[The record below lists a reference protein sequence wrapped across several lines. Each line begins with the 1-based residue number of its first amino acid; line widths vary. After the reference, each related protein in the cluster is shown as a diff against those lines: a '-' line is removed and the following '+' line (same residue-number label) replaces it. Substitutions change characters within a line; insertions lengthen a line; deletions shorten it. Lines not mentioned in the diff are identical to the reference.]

1 MADTFKIKIAGQTKE
16 FESSLSNLNTAM
28 KMLKSEG
35 RSLDKALKVDPKNA
49 EAAAKLYANLSQR
62 LEITRRQAEETKS
75 ALSNIDPKVNL
86 AGYVK
91 AHNKLSDLET
101 EATSLKQKLDSTL
114 DKMHT
119 LKIKVPK
126 VDVSKVTEDV
136 DSAASKSA
144 TSMSGK
150 FKAALSNVI
159 GIFSK
164 IGEST
169 ARLSESI
176 VSNFRSKLP
185 SITSVFKTAGNSL
198 VSAFKGP
205 INSVGS
211 MIHEVLIGGLRQ
223 VGSNIANSVGNGFKG
238 IIGDMQNT
246 QTAANGL
253 KKVMEFAGLSKDYKA
268 LSDSLNKTAI
278 NTNISTQDADKF
290 GSVLIGIGTNA
301 SKTAK
306 IVDAAAKANQAFGG
320 SGEAFSSVS
329 LALGQIAAS
338 GKVTADNINQ
348 ITDANSALGAALK
361 KQVFDNYKKAGG
373 TAASFNDAMAKS
385 EISVDD
391 LNTALIQVGDKGGTA
406 ITTLPDSMD
415 SFKEAV
421 GSKLQPAFD
430 TISRSLARVVSDA
443 SDWVQNFNIDPLIA
457 KITSFDFGA
466 FFSNV
471 GKAALGLF
479 TTIQQVFSGISD
491 AFETVTGKPL
501 TLSNAFQAAADIIG
515 KIVTTI
521 ADYASQIYKLL
532 ASAFESINLK
542 NVIYMFTQLGNLIGG
557 TVNTAVNILAGE
569 LKTLDF
575 NAVINGIGNVA
586 RALKEILDFINNSGI
601 SSALGSIFGS
611 LISAAASVGGHIAK
625 AVGDI
630 VKALQ
635 PAARAIKPAI
645 DSITKVFDA
654 VVKTIAN
661 VDDAVIDLI
670 GKLISAFA
678 KELGPGLDHFLSHL
692 KPVAKGIAG
701 AFDKVGKVFMWL
713 ADKVITPLLIPVFE
727 KLGKIVDGF
736 FDILGKVLDK
746 VGKVVNA
753 GRKIAKSV
761 GKMFDGIFNSKS
773 IDSEIKNYTSE
784 VNNSS
789 STFNQDNVF
798 NISGVSG
805 MNLMQLARKISELQK
820 AGMV

>member
-16 FESSLSNLNTAM
+16 FESSLKNLNKAM
-28 KMLKSEG
+28 QMLKSEG
-35 RSLDKALKVDPKNA
+35 RSLDKALKVDPSNA
-49 EAAAKLYANLSQR
+49 EAAIKLYANLSQR
-62 LEITRRQAEETKS
+62 LSLTRKQAEETKN
-75 ALSNIDPKVNL
+75 ALSNIDPKVDL
-86 AGYVK
+86 AGYVR

-101 EATSLKQKLDSTL
+101 EAKSLQQKLDATF
-114 DKMHT
+114 DEQHN
-119 LKIKVPK
+119 LKVNVPK
-126 VDVSKVTEDV
+126 VDASKVTEDV
-136 DSAASKSA
+136 DSAVSKSA
-144 TSMSGK
+144 SSMASK
-150 FKAALSNVI
+150 FKAGLSGVAGVFGTI
-159 GIFSK
+159 G
-164 IGEST
+164 G
-169 ARLSESI
+169 
-176 VSNFRSKLP
+176 
-185 SITSVFKTAGNSL
+185 SL
-198 VSAFKGP
+198 VSAFRGP
-205 INSVGS
+205 IDKVGS
-211 MIHEVLIGGLRQ
+211 MLNEVLIGSLRQ
-223 VGSNIANSVGNGFKG
+223 IGSNITNSVGNGFKE
-238 IIGDMQNT
+238 IVGDMQNT

-253 KKVMEFAGLSKDYKA
+253 KKVMDFAGLSSNYKELSNA
-268 LSDSLNKTAI
+268 LNQTAI
-278 NTNISTQDADKF
+278 DTNISTKDADKF
-290 GSVLIGIGTNA
+290 GSVLIGVGTNA

-306 IVDAAAKANQAFGG
+306 IVDAAAKANQSFGG

-338 GKVTADNINQ
+338 GKVTADNMNQ

-361 KQVFDNYKKAGG
+361 KQVYDNYKKAGG
-373 TAASFNDAMAKS
+373 QAASFNDAMAKS

-391 LNTALIQVGDKGGTA
+391 LTTALVQVGDKGGKA
-406 ITTLPDSMD
+406 ILTLPDSMD

-430 TISRSLARVVSDA
+430 AISKSLAVVVSGA
-443 SDWVQNFNIDPLIA
+443 GDWVQNLNIDPLIE
-457 KITSFDFGA
+457 KITSFDFNA
-466 FFSNV
+466 FFSNI
-471 GKAALGLF
+471 GKAAMGLF
-479 TTIQQVFSGISD
+479 ATVQQSFGGISE
-491 AFETVTGKPL
+491 AFKTITGKPL
-501 TLSNAFQAAADIIG
+501 TISNAFQAAADVIG

-521 ADYASQIYKLL
+521 AGYASRIYKLL

-575 NAVINGIGNVA
+575 NAVIKGIGNVV
-586 RALKEILDFINNSGI
+586 RALNEILNFINNSGI

-654 VVKTIAN
+654 VVKTMAN
-661 VDDAVIDLI
+661 VDDAVIKLI

-678 KELGPGLDHFLSHL
+678 KELGPGLKHFLSHL
-692 KPVAKGIAG
+692 KPVAKGIVG
-701 AFDKVGKVFMWL
+701 TFDKVGKVFRWV
-713 ADKVITPLLIPVFE
+713 ADKVITPLLIPAFKE
-727 KLGKIVDGF
+727 LGKIVDGF

>member
-16 FESSLSNLNTAM
+16 FESSLANLNKAM
-28 KMLKSEG
+28 GLLKSEG
-35 RSLDKALKVDPKNA
+35 RSLDKALKVDPSNVD
-49 EAAAKLYANLSQR
+49 AAAKLYANLSQR
-62 LEITRRQAEETKS
+62 LEVARKQADETKK
-75 ALSNIDPKVNL
+75 ALSNIDPKVDL

-91 AHNKLSDLET
+91 AHNKLRDLET
-101 EATSLKQKLDSTL
+101 ESTSLQQKLDETL
-114 DKMHT
+114 NKTRT

-126 VDVSKVTEDV
+126 VDTSKITEDV
-136 DSAASKSA
+136 DSAALKSA
-144 TSMSGK
+144 TSMSEK
-150 FKAALSNVI
+150 FKAGLSSITGV
-159 GIFSK
+159 FSK
-164 IGEST
+164 IGEAT
-169 ARLSESI
+169 ARLSESM
-176 VSNFRSKLP
+176 VSHFKSKLP
-185 SITSVFKTAGNSL
+185 SITGVFKAAGNSL

-205 INSVGS
+205 INSVGN

-223 VGSNIANSVGNGFKG
+223 VGSNIANSVGNGFKELV
-238 IIGDMQNT
+238 GDMQNT
-246 QTAANGL
+246 QNAANGL
-253 KKVMEFAGLSKDYKA
+253 KKVMQFAGLSKDYKA
-268 LSDSLNKTAI
+268 LSDALNKTAI
-278 NTNISTQDADKF
+278 NTNISTEDADKF

-338 GKVTADNINQ
+338 GKVTADNMNQ

-373 TAASFNDAMAKS
+373 TASSFNEAMAKS

-391 LNTALIQVGDKGGTA
+391 LNTALIQVGDKGGAA
-406 ITTLPDSMD
+406 IMTLPDSMD

-430 TISRSLARVVSDA
+430 TISRSLATVVSKA

-501 TLSNAFQAAADIIG
+501 TLSNAFQAAADVIG

-521 ADYASQIYKLL
+521 AGYASQIYKLL

-542 NVIYMFTQLGNLIGG
+542 NVIYMFNQLGNLIGG
-557 TVNTAVNILAGE
+557 AVNTAVNILAGE

-575 NAVINGIGNVA
+575 NAVIRGIGDVA

-611 LISAAASVGGHIAK
+611 LISAAANVGGHIAR

-645 DSITKVFDA
+645 DSIAEVFNA
-654 VVKTIAN
+654 VVKTISD
-661 VDDAVIDLI
+661 VDDAVIKLI
-670 GKLISAFA
+670 GKLITAFV
-678 KELGPGLDHFLSHL
+678 KQLGPGLGHFLDHL

-701 AFDKVGKVFMWL
+701 AFDKVGKAFKWV
-713 ADKVITPLLIPVFE
+713 ADKVITPLLIPAFE

>member
-16 FESSLSNLNTAM
+16 FESSLANLNNAM
-28 KMLKSEG
+28 KLLKSEG

-62 LEITRRQAEETKS
+62 LSLTRRQAEETKS

-86 AGYVK
+86 TGYVR

-101 EATSLKQKLDSTL
+101 EATALQQKLDATL
-114 DKMHT
+114 NKTRT
-119 LKIKVPK
+119 LNIKVPK
-126 VDVSKVTEDV
+126 VDTSKVTEDV

-144 TSMSGK
+144 TSMNEK
-150 FKAALSNVI
+150 FKAGLSSI
-159 GIFSK
+159 TGIFSK
-164 IGEST
+164 IGGAT
-169 ARLSESI
+169 ARLSESL

-185 SITSVFKTAGNSL
+185 SIASVFKTAGNSL

-205 INSVGS
+205 ITSVGS

-223 VGSNIANSVGNGFKG
+223 VGSNIANSVGDGFKG

-253 KKVMEFAGLSKDYKA
+253 QKVMDFAGLSKDYKA
-268 LSDSLNKTAI
+268 LSAALNKTAI
-278 NTNISTQDADKF
+278 DTNISTQDADKF

-338 GKVTADNINQ
+338 GKVTADNMNQ

-391 LNTALIQVGDKGGTA
+391 LNTALIQVGDKGGKA

-430 TISRSLARVVSDA
+430 TISRSLASVVSKA

-457 KITSFDFGA
+457 KITSFDFGT

-471 GKAALGLF
+471 GNAALGLF

-501 TLSNAFQAAADIIG
+501 TLSNAFQVAADVIG

-521 ADYASQIYKLL
+521 AGYASQIYKLL

-542 NVIYMFTQLGNLIGG
+542 NVIYMFAQLGDLIGG

-575 NAVINGIGNVA
+575 NAVINGIGNVV

-630 VKALQ
+630 VNALQ

-645 DSITKVFDA
+645 DSIAKVFDA
-654 VVKTIAN
+654 VVKTVAN
-661 VDDAVIDLI
+661 VDDVVIKLI
-670 GKLISAFA
+670 GKLVSAFL
-678 KELGPGLDHFLSHL
+678 KELGPGLGHFLSHS
-692 KPVAKGIAG
+692 KPIAKDIAG
-701 AFDKVGKVFMWL
+701 AFDKVGKVFKWL
-713 ADKVITPLLIPVFE
+713 ADKVITPLLIPAFD

-736 FDILGKVLDK
+736 FDILGKALDK

-761 GKMFDGIFNSKS
+761 EKMFGGIFNSKS

>member
-16 FESSLSNLNTAM
+16 FESSLANLNKAM
-28 KMLKSEG
+28 GLLKSEG
-35 RSLDKALKVDPKNA
+35 RSLDKALKVDPSNVD
-49 EAAAKLYANLSQR
+49 AAAKLYANLSQR
-62 LEITRRQAEETKS
+62 LEVARKQADETKK
-75 ALSNIDPKVNL
+75 ALSNIDPKVDL

-91 AHNKLSDLET
+91 AHNKLRDLET
-101 EATSLKQKLDSTL
+101 ESTSLQQKLDETL
-114 DKMHT
+114 NKTRT

-126 VDVSKVTEDV
+126 VDTSKITEDV

-144 TSMSGK
+144 TSMSEK
-150 FKAALSNVI
+150 FKAGLSSITGV
-159 GIFSK
+159 FSK
-164 IGEST
+164 IGEAT
-169 ARLSESI
+169 ARLSESM
-176 VSNFRSKLP
+176 VSHFKSKLP
-185 SITSVFKTAGNSL
+185 SITGVFKAAGNSL

-205 INSVGS
+205 INSVGN

-223 VGSNIANSVGNGFKG
+223 VGSNIANSVGNGFKELV
-238 IIGDMQNT
+238 GDMQNT
-246 QTAANGL
+246 QNAANGL
-253 KKVMEFAGLSKDYKA
+253 KKVMQFAGLSKDYKA
-268 LSDSLNKTAI
+268 LSDALNKTAI
-278 NTNISTQDADKF
+278 NTNISTEDADKF

-338 GKVTADNINQ
+338 GKVTADNMNQ

-373 TAASFNDAMAKS
+373 TASSFNEAMAKS

-391 LNTALIQVGDKGGTA
+391 LNTALIQVGDKGGAA
-406 ITTLPDSMD
+406 IMTLPDSMD

-430 TISRSLARVVSDA
+430 TISRSLATVVSKA

-501 TLSNAFQAAADIIG
+501 TLSNAFQAAADVIG

-521 ADYASQIYKLL
+521 AGYASQIYKLL

-542 NVIYMFTQLGNLIGG
+542 NVIYMFNQLGNLIGG
-557 TVNTAVNILAGE
+557 AVNTAVNILAGE

-575 NAVINGIGNVA
+575 NAVIRGIGDVA

-611 LISAAASVGGHIAK
+611 LISAAAKVGGHIAR

-645 DSITKVFDA
+645 DSIAEVFNA
-654 VVKTIAN
+654 VVKTISD
-661 VDDAVIDLI
+661 VDDAVIKLI
-670 GKLISAFA
+670 GKLITAFV
-678 KELGPGLDHFLSHL
+678 KQLGPGLGHFLDHL

-701 AFDKVGKVFMWL
+701 AFDKVGKAFKWV
-713 ADKVITPLLIPVFE
+713 ADKVITPLLIPAFE

>member
-16 FESSLSNLNTAM
+16 FESSLANLNKAM
-28 KMLKSEG
+28 GLLKSEG
-35 RSLDKALKVDPKNA
+35 RSLDKALKVDPSNVD
-49 EAAAKLYANLSQR
+49 AAAKLYANLSQR
-62 LEITRRQAEETKS
+62 LEVARKQADETKK
-75 ALSNIDPKVNL
+75 ALSNIDPKVDL

-91 AHNKLSDLET
+91 AHNKLRDLET
-101 EATSLKQKLDSTL
+101 ESTSLQQKLDETL
-114 DKMHT
+114 NKTRT

-126 VDVSKVTEDV
+126 VDTSKITEDV

-144 TSMSGK
+144 TSMSEK
-150 FKAALSNVI
+150 FKAGLSSITGV
-159 GIFSK
+159 FSK
-164 IGEST
+164 IGEAT
-169 ARLSESI
+169 ARLSESM
-176 VSNFRSKLP
+176 VSHFKSKLP
-185 SITSVFKTAGNSL
+185 SITGVFKAAGNSL

-205 INSVGS
+205 INSVGN

-223 VGSNIANSVGNGFKG
+223 VGSNIANSVGNGFKELV
-238 IIGDMQNT
+238 GDMQNT
-246 QTAANGL
+246 QNAANGL
-253 KKVMEFAGLSKDYKA
+253 KKVMQFAGLSKDYKA
-268 LSDSLNKTAI
+268 LSDALNKTAI
-278 NTNISTQDADKF
+278 NTNISTEDADKF

-338 GKVTADNINQ
+338 GKVTADNMNQ

-373 TAASFNDAMAKS
+373 TASSFNEAMAKS

-391 LNTALIQVGDKGGTA
+391 LNTALIQVGDKGGAA
-406 ITTLPDSMD
+406 IMTLPDSMD

-430 TISRSLARVVSDA
+430 TISRSLATVVSKA

-501 TLSNAFQAAADIIG
+501 TLSNAFQAAADVIG

-521 ADYASQIYKLL
+521 AGYASQIYKLL

-542 NVIYMFTQLGNLIGG
+542 NVIYMFNQLGNLIGG
-557 TVNTAVNILAGE
+557 AVNTAVNILAGE

-575 NAVINGIGNVA
+575 NAVIRGIGDVA

-611 LISAAASVGGHIAK
+611 LISAAAKVGGHIAR

-645 DSITKVFDA
+645 DSIAEVFNA
-654 VVKTIAN
+654 VVKTISD
-661 VDDAVIDLI
+661 VDDAVIKLI
-670 GKLISAFA
+670 GKLITAFV
-678 KELGPGLDHFLSHL
+678 KQLGPGLGHFLDHL

-701 AFDKVGKVFMWL
+701 AFDKVGKAFKWV
-713 ADKVITPLLIPVFE
+713 ADKVITPLLIPAFE

-746 VGKVVNA
+746 VGKVINA

>member
-16 FESSLSNLNTAM
+16 FESSLANLNKAM
-28 KMLKSEG
+28 GLLKSEG

-49 EAAAKLYANLSQR
+49 EAAARLYVNLSQR
-62 LEITRRQAEETKS
+62 LELTRRQAEETKR

-91 AHNKLSDLET
+91 AHNKLRDLET
-101 EATSLKQKLDSTL
+101 ESTSLQQKLDATL
-114 DKMHT
+114 NKTRT
-119 LKIKVPK
+119 LNIKVPK
-126 VDVSKVTEDV
+126 VDTSKITEDV

-144 TSMSGK
+144 TSMNEK
-150 FKAALSNVI
+150 FKAGLSSI
-159 GIFSK
+159 TSIFSK
-164 IGEST
+164 IGGAT
-169 ARLSESI
+169 ARLSESL

-185 SITSVFKTAGNSL
+185 SIASVFKTAGNSL

-223 VGSNIANSVGNGFKG
+223 VGSNIANSVGDGFKG
-238 IIGDMQNT
+238 IIGGMQNT

-253 KKVMEFAGLSKDYKA
+253 KKVMDFAGLSKDYKA
-268 LSDSLNKTAI
+268 LSDALNKTAI
-278 NTNISTQDADKF
+278 DTNISTQDADKF

-338 GKVTADNINQ
+338 GKVTADNMNQ

-373 TAASFNDAMAKS
+373 AASSFNEAMAKS

-391 LNTALIQVGDKGGTA
+391 LNTALIQVGDKGGDA
-406 ITTLPDSMD
+406 IMTLPDSMD

-443 SDWVQNFNIDPLIA
+443 SDWVQNFNIDPLIT
-457 KITSFDFGA
+457 KINSFDFGA

-501 TLSNAFQAAADIIG
+501 TLSNAFQAAADVIG

-521 ADYASQIYKLL
+521 AGYASKIYKLL
-532 ASAFESINLK
+532 ASAFESIDLK

-575 NAVINGIGNVA
+575 NAVIKGIGNVA

-654 VVKTIAN
+654 VAKTIAN
-661 VDDAVIDLI
+661 VNDAVIKLI
-670 GKLISAFA
+670 GKLISAFV
-678 KELGPGLDHFLSHL
+678 KELGPGLKHFLSHL

-701 AFDKVGKVFMWL
+701 AFDKVGKVFGWV
-713 ADKVITPLLIPVFE
+713 ADKVITPLLIPAFE

-753 GRKIAKSV
+753 GRKIAKAV